1 MSTTRAALPDEKKRL
16 RRELR
21 ARMDASTSDER
32 QSAGESV
39 LAHLTP
45 LLDELAAPADVAL
58 FASLGGELTTAPL
71 FTAVRARGLA
81 CVLPRVAGDDLVFHR
96 VPPELL
102 AADLPKS
109 RFGVP
114 EPLEAWPA
122 VPLSA
127 CALIVVP
134 GVAFDRRGG
143 RLGYGRGF
151 YDRALGRMRREK
163 RTPAV
168 AVCMDFQVI
177 ETVPMDPSDE
187 RIDAL
192 VTPALGLV
200 WF

>member
-1 MSTTRAALPDEKKRL
+1 MTRAGLSDEKQRL

-21 ARMDASTSDER
+21 ARMDASTREER
-32 QSAGESV
+32 QRAGEGV

-71 FTAVRARGLA
+71 FSAVRARNLS

-102 AADLPKS
+102 ATDLPKS

-122 VPLSA
+122 VALSA
-127 CALIVVP
+127 CALVVVP
-134 GVAFDRRGG
+134 GVAFDRSGG

-151 YDRALGRMRREK
+151 YDRALGHMRREK

-168 AVCMDFQVI
+168 AVCMDFQIV
-177 ETVPMDPSDE
+177 ENVPMSPADE

-192 VTPALGLV
+192 AAPALGLV